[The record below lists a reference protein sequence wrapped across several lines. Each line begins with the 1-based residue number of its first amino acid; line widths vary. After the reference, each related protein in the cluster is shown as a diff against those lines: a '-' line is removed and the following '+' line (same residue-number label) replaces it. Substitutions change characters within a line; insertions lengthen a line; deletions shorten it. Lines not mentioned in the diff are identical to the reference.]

1 MSQQIWALEMTQQ
14 PSATDQ
20 INSNARV
27 DESGAASRTS
37 ILSGYRPG
45 IIGGITLVH
54 ALYYARASGF
64 GQRFESVVAG
74 GLADFCD
81 RLTNPRN
88 AIWAAMQSDDIVG
101 SIAIDGED
109 LGANVAHLR
118 WFIMDDRVRGT
129 GVGRGLLSTALAF
142 ADANGFAETHLWTFE
157 GLSAARH
164 LYESQGFACVE
175 ERPGNQWGSE
185 VLEQR
190 FIRPLL
196 ESSAQR
202 SSTK

>member
-1 MSQQIWALEMTQQ
+1 MSQQIWAVMMTQQ
-14 PSATDQ
+14 PFARDQ
-20 INSNARV
+20 INSNPHV
-27 DESGAASRTS
+27 DESAAASQIS
-37 ILSGYRPG
+37 IFPGYRPG

-88 AIWAAMQSDDIVG
+88 AIWAAMQGDDIVG

-118 WFIMDDRVRGT
+118 WFIMDDRARGT
-129 GVGRGLLSTALAF
+129 GVGRRLLSTALAF
-142 ADANGFAETHLWTFE
+142 ADANGFAETHLWTFK

-185 VLEQR
+185 VIEQR
-190 FIRPLL
+190 FVRPI
-196 ESSAQR
+196 A
-202 SSTK
+202 

>member
-1 MSQQIWALEMTQQ
+1 
-14 PSATDQ
+14 
-20 INSNARV
+20 
-27 DESGAASRTS
+27 
-37 ILSGYRPG
+37 
-45 IIGGITLVH
+45 
-54 ALYYARASGF
+54 
-64 GQRFESVVAG
+64 
-74 GLADFCD
+74 
-81 RLTNPRN
+81 
-88 AIWAAMQSDDIVG
+88 MQSDDIVG

-118 WFIMDDRVRGT
+118 WFIMDDRARGT
-129 GVGRGLLSTALAF
+129 GVGRTLLSTALAF
-142 ADANGFAETHLWTFE
+142 ADANGFAETPLWTFE

-175 ERPGNQWGSE
+175 EHPGNQWGSE

-196 ESSAQR
+196 ESSAHR